1 MTKKISNTTKTLD
14 NKLKLMLLPFFIV
27 AFVAFFTIGTVISAV
42 GFAETELLSQT
53 TGKAMVN
60 NKSKIYRLFRNKAAP
75 NMFIGTGFALKYKNT
90 KYLMTAGHVCARYIE
105 SIAYLSKIDNT
116 EHVVESSSFKV
127 YKKNDLCVLGVL
139 PDKVDAFSLSSANAL
154 LSENYFALGH
164 PNGYPLVATQG
175 NILSISEITMVSNHI
190 PDSECL
196 PPRYTLTTDSL
207 KTKNK
212 VCVFVGPSYVTS
224 IPVKQGSSGS
234 PIFNDRHEVVGVV
247 STVDENSPGNWAGG
261 VPLDDII
268 DFVKSLS
275 QNK

>member
-1 MTKKISNTTKTLD
+1 MKYIFKKLD
-14 NKLKLMLLPFFIV
+14 EKIKLMLLPFFIV
-27 AFVAFFTIGTVISAV
+27 AFVAFFTIGTIISAV
-42 GFAETELLSQT
+42 GFAETEPLSQT

-60 NKSKIYRLFRNKAAP
+60 NKSKVYKLFRNKAMP
-75 NMFIGTGFALKYKNT
+75 NAFIGTGFALKYKNT
-90 KYLMTAGHVCARYIE
+90 KYLMTAGHICAKNIE
-105 SIAYLSKIDNT
+105 SIAYLSKTDNK
-116 EHVVESSSFKV
+116 EHIVHFSSFKV

-139 PDKVDAFSLSSANAL
+139 SDKVDAFSLSSADAL

-175 NILSISEITMVSNHI
+175 NILSISEITMVANHI
-190 PDSECL
+190 PDAECL
-196 PPRYTLTTDSL
+196 PPRYILTTESL

-212 VCVFVGPSYVTS
+212 VCVFVGPNYTTS

-234 PIFNDRHEVVGVV
+234 PIFNDRHQVVGVI

-275 QNK
+275 QN